1 MDKNRRKWLLVAYIG
16 LFILMNLWY
25 FPYQKITRW
34 NQYLAREMLDMDN
47 QWVRINATMYIFGIV
62 NIGLVSLRA
71 HVSYLLGHSKG
82 LFALRAGLLIFM
94 LAMLNPY
101 WDRFGNA
108 ISLYYII
115 GGHCVYDLLQ
125 GIVMAV
131 RAGKSKK
138 E

>member
-1 MDKNRRKWLLVAYIG
+1 MKKNKRARLLFAYIG

-25 FPYQKITRW
+25 FLYQKIARW
-34 NQYLAREMLDMDN
+34 NQYLAREMLDMEN
-47 QWVRINATMYIFGIV
+47 EWIRINATMYGFGIV

-71 HVSYLLGHSKG
+71 HVSYLLGHSRG
-82 LFALRAGLLIFM
+82 LLAMRIGLLIFM

-108 ISLYYII
+108 ISFYYIMC
-115 GGHCVYDLLQ
+115 GHCVYDLLQ
-125 GIVMAV
+125 GVFFAIKA
-131 RAGKSKK
+131 KK